1 MTIRVFGFALALCAM
16 SAGADG
22 LQDAYARCTDKVK
35 LKEQT
40 VQGKNAITAQGDQQ
54 QLDYLNQVSASEL
67 NLLRSSCNMWRA
79 ECEKNPDGDACAFF
93 QSVDD

>member
-1 MTIRVFGFALALCAM
+1 MTIRVFAYALALCAM
-16 SAGADG
+16 SAAADG
-22 LQDAYARCTDKVK
+22 PQDAYARCTDKVK

-40 VQGKNAITAQGDQQ
+40 LQGKNTVKAQGDKQ

-93 QSVDD
+93 QSADN